1 MKEQVREQLIQGIRE
16 EKDIRQIASEKGYGY
31 STLYQFTRKLDL
43 NIRYR
48 HTELQKEVNQY
59 LKRKSLHFLAS
70 ELGMTHT
77 NMYLINRTGKAS
89 YRTIIKLLNY
99 FVVNYDIEISDK
111 EVKKWREY
119 PLRFPTNANYV
130 KKEEPK
136 DEVSVKLY
144 SHLLTQFN
152 RKLQMLMNE
161 KGIGTVTQSRI
172 NSIMSDMVKEAI
184 QIGIHAERNNT
195 EQDILDDIF
204 KSIRE
209 DKIIEYRRESL

>member
-1 MKEQVREQLIQGIRE
+1 MKEQVREQLIKGIRE
-16 EKDIRQIASEKGYGY
+16 EKDLIQIAQENGHNY
-31 STLYQFTRKLDL
+31 SSFANSCRRVQME
-43 NIRYR
+43 IRYR

-59 LKRKSLHFLAS
+59 LKRNSLHHLAS

-99 FVVNYDIEISDK
+99 FAVNYEIELIDK
-111 EVKKWREY
+111 DVKKWREY
-119 PLRFPTNANYV
+119 PIKFPTNVNYV

-172 NSIMSDMVKEAI
+172 NSIMTDMVKEAI
-184 QIGIHAERNNT
+184 QIGIHAERNKT
-195 EQDILDDIF
+195 EQDILDEIF